1 MGVNKYDY
9 AKEALYDAIFELCD
23 ADEDVFTRVCSE
35 SNYWPIAI
43 IKDIQ
48 DLAIR
53 LSALSE
59 LDNKERFGE
68 EENHEKKPD

>member
-23 ADEDVFTRVCSE
+23 TDEEVFARVCSE
-35 SNYWPIAI
+35 SNYCPITI

-53 LSALSE
+53 LSVLSE
-59 LDNKERFGE
+59 SDNKERFV
-68 EENHEKKPD
+68 